1 MSTKSAVAVDNV
13 KDIITNTVENKA
25 KLETKRESKV
35 STFVRTSKILF
46 RPNSINQMKQTE
58 LSHFIDLC
66 SDALHF
72 YVVYFAKYYEL
83 DKLLFVGAKD
93 KNNKIFAQNSNLTKL
108 NNIFY
113 ELRYDEKKNRDFFG
127 LKLKFYPDEI
137 LEILTNEKNTAKQ
150 TQTATQAQLSK
161 LSTSSEAAKQAIADV
176 EQATRQGFRAIAKLS
191 ARTLKSVKTQAMGII
206 RSWVQQILQSYQFGY
221 FNRDQYKKS
230 HRKNLRK
237 YCDDKRKVVKNLI
250 SRAGGARTNL
260 IVEKFEFNSIN
271 CQLLRAE
278 VDDSSAQFN
287 LSANSELCFDLLF
300 CLNSMYAKSYRKEQ
314 GKRQGQGVKNN
325 HLYIPLCSH
334 HHFNELK
341 SGIVANVQCK
351 LVEIGKSILVSKEG
365 IEVRFKFKPLA
376 RKAEFKNKIVGIDQ
390 GQRKLFTAVETITNK
405 VNEDTAG
412 KEVNE
417 DEVISYAYAYAN
429 EKILKETDLT
439 SKLHNHNYNEVCDK
453 IARRQKSSKGFKQA
467 QEHRKNLINQAVN
480 LLAEIFGFEDDVAEV
495 RLEKLRRLGEG
506 KKKSRKLQAFNYA
519 DLRYKLERKCI
530 ETNVSITETS
540 NAYRSQRC
548 SLCGRSFVHKKN
560 RLNGGEELRFK
571 CIKCGYTADADMNSA
586 KSEAQVANLPPIY
599 VNSRQNRKKY
609 QSLAHTTGFYWLC
622 ELKL

>member
-1 MSTKSAVAVDNV
+1 MTFKINAAKIKIYAKCYTITIIKSKEKTINMEQILEGRVNSAVVVTA
-13 KDIITNTVENKA
+13 A
-25 KLETKRESKV
+25 PSLPAML
-35 STFVRTSKILF
+35 RTSKILF
-46 RPNSINQMKQTE
+46 EPNCINQVKQTE
-58 LSHFIDLC
+58 LSDFIDLC
-66 SDALHF
+66 SDALNF

-113 ELRYDEKKNRDFFG
+113 ELRYNEKKNRDCFG

-137 LEILTNEKNTAKQ
+137 LDILTNEKNTAKSLQ
-150 TQTATQAQLSK
+150 M
-161 LSTSSEAAKQAIADV
+161 
-176 EQATRQGFRAIAKLS
+176 LS

-206 RSWVQQILQSYQFGY
+206 RSWVKQILQSYQFGY

-230 HRKNLRK
+230 HRKNIRK
-237 YCDDKRKVVKNLI
+237 YCEDKRKVIKNLI
-250 SRAGGARTNL
+250 TGRTNL
-260 IVEKFEFNSIN
+260 IVDKFEFNSIN

-278 VDDSSAQFN
+278 VDNIQFD
-287 LSANSELCFDLLF
+287 LSENSDFDLLF
-300 CLNSMYAKSYRKEQ
+300 CLNSMYANSYKKEKGIQ
-314 GKRQGQGVKNN
+314 NN
-325 HLYIPLCSH
+325 HLYIPLRSH

-390 GQRKLFTAVETITNK
+390 GQRKLFTAVAVETIVTT
-405 VNEDTAG
+405 VGTYGTCGNE
-412 KEVNE
+412 
-417 DEVISYAYAYAN
+417 IN
-429 EKILKETDLT
+429 EKTLKETDLT
-439 SKLHNHNYNEVCDK
+439 SKLHNHTYNGICDK
-453 IARRQKSSKGFKQA
+453 IARRQKGSKGFKRA

-480 LLAEIFGFEDDVAEV
+480 LLSEIFGFEDDVTEV

-519 DLRYKLERKCI
+519 DLRHKLERKCQ
-530 ETNVSITETS
+530 ETNVQLTETS

-548 SLCGRSFVHKKN
+548 SLCGFVHKKN
-560 RLNGGEELRFK
+560 RLNGGEEFK
-571 CIKCGYTADADMNSA
+571 CIKCGYSTDADYNSA
-586 KSEAQVANLPPIY
+586 KNQVANLPPIY
-599 VNSRQNRKKY
+599 VNSRQNRKRY
-609 QSLAHTTGFYWLC
+609 QSLARTTGFYWLY
-622 ELKL
+622 EQNSSSDR

>member
-1 MSTKSAVAVDNV
+1 MEKFLEGVGIASPTQLTPCLEIASH
-13 KDIITNTVENKA
+13 TV
-25 KLETKRESKV
+25 SKGEA
-35 STFVRTSKILF
+35 SKNAATSFIRTSKILF
-46 RPNSINQMKQTE
+46 ISNSINQVKQTE
-58 LSHFIDLC
+58 LSNFIDLC

-93 KNNKIFAQNSNLTKL
+93 KNNKIFALNSNLTKL

-113 ELRYDEKKNRDFFG
+113 ELRYDEKKNRDCFG

-137 LEILTNEKNTAKQ
+137 LTNEKNSGEAAASQ
-150 TQTATQAQLSK
+150 TQTATQAQLSE
-161 LSTSSEAAKQAIADV
+161 LSTSSEAEKQAVADV
-176 EQATRQGFRAIAKLS
+176 EAKQEQGFRTIAKLS

-221 FNRDQYKKS
+221 LNRDKYKKS
-230 HRKNLRK
+230 HRKNIRK
-237 YCDDKRKVVKNLI
+237 YCEDKRKVVKNLI
-250 SRAGGARTNL
+250 RGGGTGSSFL
-260 IVEKFEFNSIN
+260 IKKFEFNSIN

-278 VDDSSAQFN
+278 VDDTKFD
-287 LSANSELCFDLLF
+287 LSANSYFDLLF
-300 CLNSMYAKSYRKEQ
+300 CLNSMYAKSYKEQ
-314 GKRQGQGVKNN
+314 KGIKNN
-325 HLYIPLCSH
+325 NLSIPLRSH

-351 LVEIGKSILVSKEG
+351 LVEIAKSILVSKEG

-390 GQRKLFTAVETITNK
+390 GQRKLFTAVAVNTAVDSNKNDRYLTETN
-405 VNEDTAG
+405 
-412 KEVNE
+412 
-417 DEVISYAYAYAN
+417 
-429 EKILKETDLT
+429 LKEQLT
-439 SKLHNHNYNEVCDK
+439 YGYVHSYNEVCDK
-453 IARRQKSSKGFKQA
+453 IARRQKGSKGFKRA

-519 DLRYKLERKCI
+519 DLRHKLERKCR
-530 ETNVSITETS
+530 ETNVKFIETS

-548 SLCGRSFVHKKN
+548 SLCGFVHKKN
-560 RLNGGEELRFK
+560 RLNGGEEFK
-571 CIKCGYTADADMNSA
+571 CIKCGYTTDADMNSA
-586 KSEAQVANLPPIY
+586 KNQVANLPPIY
-599 VNSRQNRKKY
+599 ANKQNRNKLRY
-609 QSLAHTTGFYWLC
+609 HHLARTTGFYWLC
-622 ELKL
+622 EPNPDSEALTGEI